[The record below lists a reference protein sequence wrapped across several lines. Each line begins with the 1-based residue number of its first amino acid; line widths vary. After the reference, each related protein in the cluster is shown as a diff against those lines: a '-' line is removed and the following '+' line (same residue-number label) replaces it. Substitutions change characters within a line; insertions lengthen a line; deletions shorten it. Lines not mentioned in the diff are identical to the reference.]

1 RNTFNS
7 TGFFEIE
14 YPIVTH
20 KSVWKA
26 SGHLDGFNDPVILT
40 EDRKESYRADKLIE
54 EATGIQA
61 DHFSDEKLLETIK
74 EKKIK
79 APNGKKLSQKIERY
93 SLMMKTT
100 IGKDIE
106 AYNRPETATTTY
118 LLFKNYLNFFR
129 DKLPFGIFQI
139 GKAFRNEISPRQHLL
154 RSREFTQAES
164 QTFLFLEMKDNW
176 PRFENVKKELLPIWT
191 EEMQKKEQ
199 KPKEISLEDCTKKK
213 ILKNKAFAWHL
224 YLSYKMF
231 LEFGIPK
238 ERIRM
243 RQHHSDEKAF
253 YSDDTWDL
261 EVELK
266 SFGWTEMC
274 GISDRTDYD
283 LKQHSK
289 ASGEKLV
296 ARTAEGKEQTPHIIE
311 IAFGVDRPFFSIL
324 DANYD
329 ERKGDEKRTL
339 LTLDPAIAPMQ
350 IGIYPLVK
358 KDGIAEKAQEIFNKL
373 EQKFLC
379 VYDESGSIGRRYSRQ
394 DAVGTPFGITVDYD
408 TLKDK
413 TVTLRERDSMKQ
425 ERVKIADLESLL
437 EGKING

>member
-1 RNTFNS
+1 
-7 TGFFEIE
+7 
-14 YPIVTH
+14 
-20 KSVWKA
+20 
-26 SGHLDGFNDPVILT
+26 
-40 EDRKESYRADKLIE
+40 
-54 EATGIQA
+54 
-61 DHFSDEKLLETIK
+61 
-74 EKKIK
+74 
-79 APNGKKLSQKIERY
+79 
-93 SLMMKTT
+93 MMKTT

-176 PRFENVKKELLPIWT
+176 PRFENVKKEFLPIWT

-238 ERIRM
+238 EKIRM

-425 ERVKIADLESLL
+425 ERVKIADLESVI